1 MMGDIT
7 LLGAL
12 LAGLVGSTHCLGMC
26 GGIASAL
33 GMGVAPERRTP
44 WRLFGY
50 ALAYNVGRVA
60 SYAVAGGIAGGIGLW
75 LASLVS
81 LGSWT
86 SGLRVAMG
94 LVMAAIGVQVAFN
107 WRLLAPLERSGMRVW
122 ARIAPLARGL
132 MPVRSPGRALLLG
145 SLWGW
150 LPCGLVYGM
159 LVAAALAGGAMDGA
173 GVMVA
178 FGIGT
183 MPAMVLT
190 GTAAAVT
197 GRLLARGRVRLALG
211 VTILGMGVW
220 TASVPIYSGLNA
232 LYCAPA

>member
-7 LLGAL
+7 LIGAL

-50 ALAYNVGRVA
+50 ALAYNAGRVT
-60 SYAVAGGIAGGIGLW
+60 SYAVAGAVAGGVGLW
-75 LASLVS
+75 LASLIS
-81 LGSWT
+81 LGAWT

-132 MPVRSPGRALLLG
+132 MPVRSPGKALLLG
-145 SLWGW
+145 GLWGW

-159 LVAAALAGGAMDGA
+159 LVAAALAGGAGDGA
-173 GVMVA
+173 AVMVA
-178 FGIGT
+178 FGLGT

-211 VTILGMGVW
+211 MTILVMGVW

-232 LYCAPA
+232 LYCAPV

>member
-60 SYAVAGGIAGGIGLW
+60 SYAVAGAIAGGIGLW

-145 SLWGW
+145 GLWGW

-159 LVAAALAGGAMDGA
+159 LVAAALAGGAVDGA

-211 VTILGMGVW
+211 VTILVMGVW

>member
-7 LLGAL
+7 LIGAL

-50 ALAYNVGRVA
+50 ALAYNAGRVT
-60 SYAVAGGIAGGIGLW
+60 SYAVAGAIAGGVGLW
-75 LASLVS
+75 LASLIS
-81 LGSWT
+81 LGAWT

-132 MPVRSPGRALLLG
+132 MPVRSPGKALLLG
-145 SLWGW
+145 GLWGW

-159 LVAAALAGGAMDGA
+159 LVAAALAGGAADGA
-173 GVMVA
+173 AVMVA
-178 FGIGT
+178 FGLGT

-211 VTILGMGVW
+211 MTILAMGVW